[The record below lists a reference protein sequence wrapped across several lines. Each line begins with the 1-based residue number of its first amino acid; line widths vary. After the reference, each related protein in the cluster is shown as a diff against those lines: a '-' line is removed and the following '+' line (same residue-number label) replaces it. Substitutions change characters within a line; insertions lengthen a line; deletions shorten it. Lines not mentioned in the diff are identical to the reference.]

1 MLHTELENLL
11 VESVCMEIAHCMFE
25 AKEIEEILFSNSIR
39 LGSIVLSVNALV
51 NQMIGCIQIQRLHF
65 SLYTDESTKLEKYLE
80 VNCWSF
86 KEVPKEVIKDKVFK
100 TVNECFETK
109 IL

>member
-1 MLHTELENLL
+1 MNL
-11 VESVCMEIAHCMFE
+11 
-25 AKEIEEILFSNSIR
+25 
-39 LGSIVLSVNALV
+39 
-51 NQMIGCIQIQRLHF
+51 Q
-65 SLYTDESTKLEKYLE
+65 TLEKYLR

-109 IL
+109 KIL